1 MEKHVQAIGILWIIL
16 GVLSLCLG
24 LLVLFVLVGVS
35 FIPNVWNCDQ
45 VSLGISQG
53 FLRVIAYI
61 ISTMFALFGLPKII
75 AGIGL
80 LRHREWARI
89 MTIVLSFLELWHI
102 PFGLALAVYSMVI
115 LFKPETIKLF
125 NPGYA
130 YPPAPPS
137 A

>member
-1 MEKHVQAIGILWIIL
+1 MEKHVQVIGILWIIL

-35 FIPNVWNCDQ
+35 FIPNVLDFNECSWHIAPN
-45 VSLGISQG
+45 I
-53 FLRVIAYI
+53 LRLIAYFVGG
-61 ISTMFALFGLPKII
+61 MFALLGLPKII

-89 MTIVLSFLELWHI
+89 MTLILSFLELWHI
-102 PFGLALAVYSMVI
+102 PLGTALAVYSMVI

-125 NPGYA
+125 NPAYA